1 MPWLA
6 TLPCEVRSQLRVGG
20 IDTTAQPSHGD
31 NLMNDRMT
39 ASVPDPN
46 ANNPETFSE
55 EERRVLITLRK
66 SYAQG
71 LDLLSR
77 QEQARLRF
85 LRWLIDTSRLQP

>member
-1 MPWLA
+1 
-6 TLPCEVRSQLRVGG
+6 
-20 IDTTAQPSHGD
+20 
-31 NLMNDRMT
+31 MNDRMT

-46 ANNPETFSE
+46 PNNLETFSE
-55 EERRVLITLRK
+55 EQQRVLKMLRT